1 MYNNYCS
8 DLQIMVR
15 TLFCT
20 GQSKYKLSKIHLL
33 HLLLNETFIVTPR
46 VIEIYMCKREILID
60 FIILTSNNGRN
71 LMTKFCL
78 VGDIGGKGSLTR
90 DNCK

>member
-1 MYNNYCS
+1 MS
-8 DLQIMVR
+8 SI
-15 TLFCT
+15 
-20 GQSKYKLSKIHLL
+20 
-33 HLLLNETFIVTPR
+33 LNETFIVTPR